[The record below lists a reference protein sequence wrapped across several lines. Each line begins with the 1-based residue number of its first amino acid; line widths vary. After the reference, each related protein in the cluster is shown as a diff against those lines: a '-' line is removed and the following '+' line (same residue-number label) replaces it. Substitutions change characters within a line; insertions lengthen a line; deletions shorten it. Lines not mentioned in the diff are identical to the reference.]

1 MKGKIFPQPLCGD
14 WVGPG
19 LFRLSATFLYRNGSI
34 AVDVPAGFVSDGA
47 SIPKIAWSIVGGP
60 WTGKYRNAAV
70 VHDYL
75 YSVQTFTRRITDREF
90 LRGMKGLGVSWWKRR
105 LMHRC
110 VRLVAW
116 IPWRKCKKK
125 LKNTK

>member
-1 MKGKIFPQPLCGD
+1 MIGQIFPQPLCGY
-14 WVGPG
+14 WIGPG
-19 LFRLSATFLYRNGSI
+19 LFKLTAAFLYRNGSI
-34 AVDVPAGFVSDGA
+34 EVDVPAGFVSDGA

-90 LRGMKGLGVSWWKRR
+90 LVGMKGLGVGWWKRGT
-105 LMHRC
+105 MYNC

-125 LKNTK
+125 LLNK